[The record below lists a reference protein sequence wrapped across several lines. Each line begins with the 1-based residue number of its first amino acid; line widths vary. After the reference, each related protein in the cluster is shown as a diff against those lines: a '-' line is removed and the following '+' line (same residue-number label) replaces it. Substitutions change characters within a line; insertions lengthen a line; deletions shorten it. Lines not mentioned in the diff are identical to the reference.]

1 MPLSEAALPLLDEG
15 VQRGDGAYDT
25 VGVWDGRPFRLDD
38 HLERLAASLAA
49 IRLPPVDEAALRA
62 EIAKLLDGV
71 RGDAVLRFHLTAS
84 GRRVVTLAPPPVR
97 REPRVLIPQPAPW
110 IQPATRYPPAG
121 AKTMSYGPNMQATRA
136 AQDAG
141 GDDALLVTVEGPHV
155 RGRLGRRRRRP
166 RPRRGARHRRL
177 DQSADAARGG
187 GRRGAGGAA
196 RQLAGRGA
204 RRGRRGDHLLGGAG
218 RDRGPAGGGLGAA
231 GGHPGA
237 RPAVRRPDPPATR
250 LRPPGTC
257 LPRERAATLHGHRWA
272 RRPTAPTS
280 RPVIHEERVSR
291 D

>member
-1 MPLSEAALPLLDEG
+1 MDARACIDGVVMPLSEAALPLLDEG

-84 GRRVVTLAPPPVR
+84 GTRVVTLAPPPVR

-136 AQDAG
+136 AQAAG
-141 GDDALLVTVEGPHV
+141 GDDALLVTVDGRHVLEGPTFGVVWVAGGVVHAPDEALGIV
-155 RGRLGRRRRRP
+155 ASISRRTLLEEAADAGLEVRLGSWPVEELAAADEVIISSAVRDAIAVRRVGDWVLPEATPVRDLLSAALTRRRR
-166 RPRRGARHRRL
+166 G
-177 DQSADAARGG
+177 
-187 GRRGAGGAA
+187 
-196 RQLAGRGA
+196 
-204 RRGRRGDHLLGGAG
+204 
-218 RDRGPAGGGLGAA
+218 
-231 GGHPGA
+231 
-237 RPAVRRPDPPATR
+237 
-250 LRPPGTC
+250 
-257 LPRERAATLHGHRWA
+257 
-272 RRPTAPTS
+272 
-280 RPVIHEERVSR
+280 
-291 D
+291 